1 MGAIDYVPHGRL
13 AIADGSTLRV
23 DDGKGMLLYVWHGS
37 VWLTQERDPRDHLLK
52 AGESFR
58 IDRAGTALLS
68 PLGEGAVVSLTTP
81 QPQERAVVFPLPAF
95 AIR

>member
-13 AIADGSTLRV
+13 AIADGSTLRL
-23 DDGKGMLLYVWHGS
+23 DDADGMVLYVWHGA
-37 VWLTQERDPRDHLLK
+37 VWITQERDNRDHLLR

-58 IDRAGTALLS
+58 LDRAGAALIS
-68 PLGEGAVVSLTTP
+68 SLGQDALVSLTP
-81 QPQERAVVFPLPAF
+81 QQRQSSVATFSTPAF